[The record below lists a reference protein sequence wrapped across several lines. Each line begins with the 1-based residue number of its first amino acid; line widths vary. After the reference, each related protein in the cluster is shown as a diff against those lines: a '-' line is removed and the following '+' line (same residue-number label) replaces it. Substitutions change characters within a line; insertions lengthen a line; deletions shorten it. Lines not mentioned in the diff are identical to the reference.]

1 MRGFLL
7 IFTFVLALSIP
18 VSALAAAPK
27 KDKKNKASNQF
38 QANWAIEEEVVAKAE
53 GVVGKASQA
62 VDLPMVILPIFD
74 QYSLSNYVFLAVR
87 LNLNEGQDAWPI
99 REKSHFLSDALIRK
113 SHNAATGL
121 VASSEAIDMEQLQT
135 LVQLAVEPWVTKDRV
150 NSIEFTRMDL
160 QQ

>member
-74 QYSLSNYVFLAVR
+74 QYGLSNYVFLAVR
-87 LNLNEGQDAWPI
+87 LN
-99 REKSHFLSDALIRK
+99 
-113 SHNAATGL
+113 
-121 VASSEAIDMEQLQT
+121 
-135 LVQLAVEPWVTKDRV
+135 
-150 NSIEFTRMDL
+150 
-160 QQ
+160 